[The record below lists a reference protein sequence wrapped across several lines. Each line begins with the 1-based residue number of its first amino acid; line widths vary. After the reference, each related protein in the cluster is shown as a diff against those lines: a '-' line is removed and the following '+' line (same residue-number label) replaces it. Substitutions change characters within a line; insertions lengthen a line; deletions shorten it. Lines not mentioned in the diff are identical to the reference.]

1 MNRKLK
7 SALSVLLVI
16 TMALSLGISA
26 FAEETEGQEQPA
38 VCTGSA
44 EVTDCTAETHTEGCP
59 KYVSDETPAEGA
71 GQGAEQG
78 QKQPAVC
85 TGSAEVTDCAA
96 DTHVEGCPKY
106 VSVETPAEG
115 AGQGAEQGQKQPA
128 VCTGSAEVTDC
139 AADTHVEGCPKYVS
153 VETPAEGAGQG
164 AEQGQ
169 KQPAVCAG
177 SADAPDCAAETHIE
191 GCPKYESADAAGE
204 GERGEP
210 NAQKAAVQA
219 RIDALPEKDDF
230 AAMSEEDKNGVA
242 AEYAAIMEALYKLC
256 EAEGIEDI
264 DELEGIDLEK
274 LLALSDAI
282 NEYAAA
288 PVADVFVAW
297 IGAVGYKTLEA
308 AVRAAASGDTI
319 TLGECNYT
327 LYGIN
332 SVGTTKGKDLTFVG
346 QGADKTAWNIGAE
359 GLDPAH
365 YGTEY
370 NGDYS
375 FDGAG
380 AVTFRN
386 MTLRSGNAN
395 YLGFIR
401 ADKTRVENCVV
412 NGKTFYWGYSEA
424 IFSNTTFNCP
434 SGDYALWTYSSPV
447 MSFDSCTFNSS
458 GKVIN
463 VYTDFGAGKNDITV
477 NFNNCTVK
485 SSAADKSALNINDSN
500 MGGFKYIVNITTT
513 PGAVSGLD
521 PSSITCSR
529 LFGFSKAAN
538 NTGRSV
544 VSINGITVW
553 TVGNRVSHAMDCGGV
568 KYTDG
573 HNDNAFD
580 FTYSDWV
587 ETDTERTRTVKKQ
600 CKYCGYDEE
609 YEEKENKLVL
619 SYDANGGTG
628 SMTPDSRFGEG
639 TVTVRA
645 NGFEREGYDFTGWN
659 TAADGKGKA
668 YKPGDELELTESLT
682 LYAQW
687 NKIVTYTVTYTDG
700 VDNVILFPDQV
711 YSGLKS
717 GDRTPGFVGVPER
730 RGYRFVGWEPRVS
743 QTVTGDAVYKAV
755 WERIVVWSYD
765 PGKGPRTGDESNL
778 ALWTVLMLG
787 AGAAAAGAGL
797 YVRKRRRSK

>member
-26 FAEETEGQEQPA
+26 FAEETEGQAQPA

-44 EVTDCTAETHTEGCP
+44 GAADCAADTHVGSCP
-59 KYVSDETPAEGA
+59 KNVSVETPAAGA
-71 GQGAEQG
+71 EEKQEQGQEQPPAAGAEQEQG

-85 TGSAEVTDCAA
+85 TGSAEVPDCTA
-96 DTHVEGCPKY
+96 DTHVKGCPKY
-106 VSVETPAEG
+106 ESDETPA
-115 AGQGAEQGQKQPA
+115 AGAEQD
-128 VCTGSAEVTDC
+128 AE
-139 AADTHVEGCPKYVS
+139 K
-153 VETPAEGAGQG
+153 AE
-164 AEQGQ
+164 ES
-169 KQPAVCAG
+169 AVCAG
-177 SADAPDCAAETHIE
+177 SADVEDCAAETHIK

-210 NAQKAAVQA
+210 DAQKAAVQA
-219 RIDALPEKDDF
+219 RIDALPKSDEF
-230 AAMSEEDKNGVA
+230 AAMDDAAKQAVA
-242 AEYAAIMEALYKLC
+242 DEYAAIMEDLYTLC

-282 NEYAAA
+282 NEYAATAA
-288 PVADVFVAW
+288 PVADVAW
-297 IGAVGYKTLEA
+297 IGTTGYTTLLDAVTA
-308 AVRAAASGDTI
+308 AKSGDTI
-319 TLGECNYT
+319 TLGEGNYT
-327 LYGIN
+327 LYKKGVN
-332 SVGTTKGKDLTFVG
+332 TNANTKGKNLTFVG
-346 QGADKTAWNIGAE
+346 QGRDKTAWNIGAE
-359 GLDPAH
+359 VPDPAH

-380 AVTFRN
+380 TITFQN
-386 MTLRSGNAN
+386 MTLRSGTAD

-401 ADKTRVENCVV
+401 ADKTVVENCVI

-424 IFSNTTFNCP
+424 TFSNTTFNCP
-434 SGDYALWTYSSPV
+434 GGDYALWTYSSPV
-447 MSFDSCTFNSS
+447 MTFNTCTFNAA

-463 VYTDFGAGKNDITV
+463 VYTDYSAGQHDITIY
-477 NFNNCTVK
+477 FNNCAVV
-485 SSAADKSALNINDSN
+485 SRAASKSALNINDSN
-500 MGGFKYIVNITTT
+500 MGGFKYNININN
-513 PGAVSGLD
+513 PSSVSGLN

-529 LFGFSKAAN
+529 LFGFSEDAR

-544 VSINGITVW
+544 VSINGTTVW
-553 TVGNRVSHAMDCGGV
+553 QGGKMVNHAMDCGGV

-573 HNDNAFD
+573 YADDAFD
-580 FTYSDWV
+580 TTYSEWTV
-587 ETDTERTRTVKKQ
+587 TDTARTRTVTKV
-600 CKYCGYDEE
+600 CKYCGYTDTATET
-609 YEEKENKLVL
+609 ENKFALN
-619 SYDANGGTG
+619 YAANGGTG
-628 SMTPDSRFGEG
+628 TMTPDTCFDGEKL
-639 TVTVRA
+639 TVKA
-645 NGFEREGYDFTGWN
+645 NGFTRDGYDFTGWN
-659 TAADGKGKA
+659 TAADGKGTA
-668 YKPGDELELTESLT
+668 YKPGDELELSDSLT

-717 GDRTPGFVGVPER
+717 GDPTPGFVGVPEY

-755 WERIVVWSYD
+755 WERIVVWSYG
-765 PGKGPRTGDESNL
+765 PGKGPMTGDESDL
-778 ALWTVLMLG
+778 ALWAVLMLG

>member
-26 FAEETEGQEQPA
+26 FAEETEGEEQPA
-38 VCTGSA
+38 VCAGSA
-44 EVTDCTAETHTEGCP
+44 DAPDCTAETHTEGCP

-85 TGSAEVTDCAA
+85 AEQEQEQPAVCAGSAKVTDCAA

-106 VSVETPAEG
+106 VS
-115 AGQGAEQGQKQPA
+115 
-128 VCTGSAEVTDC
+128 
-139 AADTHVEGCPKYVS
+139 
-153 VETPAEGAGQG
+153 
-164 AEQGQ
+164 
-169 KQPAVCAG
+169 
-177 SADAPDCAAETHIE
+177 
-191 GCPKYESADAAGE
+191 ADAAGE

-210 NAQKAAVQA
+210 DAQKAAVQA
-219 RIDALPEKDDF
+219 RIDALPDKDAF

-264 DELEGIDLEK
+264 DKLEGIDLEK

-282 NEYAAA
+282 NEYDAA

-297 IGAVGYKTLEA
+297 IDAVGYKTLEA
-308 AVRAAASGDTI
+308 AVDAAAAGETI
-319 TLGECNYT
+319 NLKEGTYT
-327 LYGIN
+327 LYKKGAN
-332 SVGTTKGKDLTFVG
+332 TKGKNLIFVG
-346 QGADKTAWNIGAE
+346 KGAATEWYIGAE
-359 GLDPAH
+359 VPDLAH

-401 ADKTRVENCVV
+401 ADKTLVENCVV

-424 IFSNTTFNCP
+424 IFKNTTFNCP

-447 MSFDSCTFNSS
+447 MSFNSCTFNSS

-463 VYTDFGAGKNDITV
+463 VYNEGGTPNVTV
-477 NFNNCTVK
+477 NFNNCTVN
-485 SSAADKSALNINDSN
+485 SSNSESLSVMNINDAPVQSFTIN
-500 MGGFKYIVNITTT
+500 FTV
-513 PGAVSGLD
+513 
-521 PSSITCSR
+521 
-529 LFGFSKAAN
+529 AN
-538 NTGRSV
+538 T
-544 VSINGITVW
+544 INGIKADGIAATD
-553 TVGNRVSHAMDCGGV
+553 GSHASPANGTANGLKTSEQATCSKLFEFNMKYGNGNNGKTTVYINGTPVWQNGAKVNHD
-568 KYTDG
+568 YTDG

-587 ETDTERTRTVKKQ
+587 ETDTGRTRTVKKQ

-619 SYDANGGTG
+619 SYNANGGTG

-639 TVTVRA
+639 TVKVSA
-645 NGFEREGYDFTGWN
+645 NGFEWEGYDFTGWN

-668 YKPGDELELTESLT
+668 YKPGDELKLTESLT

>member
-26 FAEETEGQEQPA
+26 FAEETEGEEQPA
-38 VCTGSA
+38 VCAGSA
-44 EVTDCTAETHTEGCP
+44 DAPDCAAETHTDGCP
-59 KYVSDETPAEGA
+59 KYVSD
-71 GQGAEQG
+71 
-78 QKQPAVC
+78 
-85 TGSAEVTDCAA
+85 
-96 DTHVEGCPKY
+96 
-106 VSVETPAEG
+106 
-115 AGQGAEQGQKQPA
+115 
-128 VCTGSAEVTDC
+128 
-139 AADTHVEGCPKYVS
+139 
-153 VETPAEGAGQG
+153 ETPAEGAGQG

-177 SADAPDCAAETHIE
+177 SADAPDCAADTHID
-191 GCPKYESADAAGE
+191 GCPKYVNDKAAGE

-210 NAQKAAVQA
+210 DAQKAAVQA
-219 RIDALPEKDDF
+219 RIDALPDKDAF

-264 DELEGIDLEK
+264 EELEEINLEK

-282 NEYAAA
+282 YEYAAA
-288 PVADVFVAW
+288 PVADDDVAW
-297 IGAVGYKTLEA
+297 IGATGYKTLEA
-308 AVRAAASGDTI
+308 AVDAAAAGETI
-319 TLGECNYT
+319 NLKEGTYT
-327 LYGIN
+327 LYKKGAN
-332 SVGTTKGKDLTFVG
+332 TKGKNLIFVG
-346 QGADKTAWNIGAE
+346 KGAATEWYIGAE
-359 GLDPAH
+359 VPDPAH

-386 MTLRSGNAN
+386 MTLRSGKAD

-447 MSFDSCTFNSS
+447 MSFNSCTFNSS

-463 VYTDFGAGKNDITV
+463 VYNEGGTPNVIV
-477 NFNNCTVK
+477 NFNNCTVN
-485 SSAADKSALNINDSN
+485 SSNSESLSVMNINDT
-500 MGGFKYIVNITTT
+500 YVNFTIYFT
-513 PGAVSGLD
+513 GA
-521 PSSITCSR
+521 
-529 LFGFSKAAN
+529 
-538 NTGRSV
+538 NT
-544 VSINGITVW
+544 INGIKADGIAATDGSRASPAKD
-553 TVGNRVSHAMDCGGV
+553 TGV
-568 KYTDG
+568 KTSEQATCSKLFEFNMKYGNGNNGRTTVNINGTPVWRSGAKVNHDYTDG
-573 HNDNAFD
+573 HNDNAFEV
-580 FTYSDWV
+580 TYSEWTV
-587 ETDTERTRTVKKQ
+587 TDTGRTRTVKKL
-600 CKYCGYDEE
+600 CRYCGYAEE
-609 YEEKENKLVL
+609 YVQTENKLVL
-619 SYDANGGTG
+619 SYNANGGTG

-639 TVTVRA
+639 TVKVSA

-668 YKPGDELELTESLT
+668 YKPGDELKLTESLT

>member
-38 VCTGSA
+38 VCAGSA
-44 EVTDCTAETHTEGCP
+44 DAPDCTAETHTEGCP

-85 TGSAEVTDCAA
+85 TGSADAPDCAA
-96 DTHVEGCPKY
+96 DTHIDGCPKY
-106 VSVETPAEG
+106 VND
-115 AGQGAEQGQKQPA
+115 K
-128 VCTGSAEVTDC
+128 
-139 AADTHVEGCPKYVS
+139 
-153 VETPAEGAGQG
+153 
-164 AEQGQ
+164 
-169 KQPAVCAG
+169 
-177 SADAPDCAAETHIE
+177 
-191 GCPKYESADAAGE
+191 AAGE

-210 NAQKAAVQA
+210 DAQKAAVQA
-219 RIDALPEKDDF
+219 RIDALPDKDAF

-264 DELEGIDLEK
+264 EELEEINLEK

-282 NEYAAA
+282 YEYAAA
-288 PVADVFVAW
+288 PVADDDVAW
-297 IGAVGYKTLEA
+297 IGATGYKTLEA
-308 AVRAAASGDTI
+308 AVDAAVAGETI
-319 TLGECNYT
+319 NLKEGTYT
-327 LYGIN
+327 LYKKGAN
-332 SVGTTKGKDLTFVG
+332 TKGKNLIFVG
-346 QGADKTAWNIGAE
+346 KGAATEWYIGAE
-359 GLDPAH
+359 VPDSAH

-401 ADKTRVENCVV
+401 AGKTLVENCVV

-434 SGDYALWTYSSPV
+434 SGDYALWTYSSPE
-447 MSFDSCTFNSS
+447 MSFNSCTFNSS

-463 VYTDFGAGKNDITV
+463 VYNEGGTPNVTV
-477 NFNNCTVK
+477 NFNNCTVN
-485 SSAADKSALNINDSN
+485 SSYSESLSVMNINDALVQSFTIN
-500 MGGFKYIVNITTT
+500 FT
-513 PGAVSGLD
+513 GA
-521 PSSITCSR
+521 
-529 LFGFSKAAN
+529 
-538 NTGRSV
+538 NT
-544 VSINGITVW
+544 INGIKADGIAATD
-553 TVGNRVSHAMDCGGV
+553 GSHASKAHGTANELKTSEQATCSKLFEFNMKYGSGNNGRTTVNINDTPVWRSGAKV
-568 KYTDG
+568 NHDYTDG

-580 FTYSDWV
+580 FTYSGWV
-587 ETDTERTRTVKKQ
+587 ETDTGRTRTVKKQ
-600 CKYCGYDEE
+600 CKYCGYAEE
-609 YEEKENKLVL
+609 YGETENKLIL
-619 SYDANGGTG
+619 SYNANGGTG

-639 TVTVRA
+639 TVKVSA
-645 NGFEREGYDFTGWN
+645 NGFERESYDFTGWN

-668 YKPGDELELTESLT
+668 YKPGDELKLTESLT

-765 PGKGPRTGDESNL
+765 PGKGPRTGDESDL

>member
-44 EVTDCTAETHTEGCP
+44 EE
-59 KYVSDETPAEGA
+59 K
-71 GQGAEQG
+71 QEQG
-78 QKQPAVC
+78 QEQPAVC
-85 TGSAEVTDCAA
+85 TGKAEVTDCAA
-96 DTHVEGCPKY
+96 ETHIKGCPKY
-106 VSVETPAEG
+106 KSVETPAAG
-115 AGQGAEQGQKQPA
+115 AEEKQEQGQEQPA
-128 VCTGSAEVTDC
+128 VCTGN
-139 AADTHVEGCPKYVS
+139 
-153 VETPAEGAGQG
+153 
-164 AEQGQ
+164 
-169 KQPAVCAG
+169 
-177 SADAPDCAAETHIE
+177 ADATDCAAETHIE
-191 GCPKYESADAAGE
+191 GCPKFVKAEPATENESDE
-204 GERGEP
+204 
-210 NAQKAAVQA
+210 KAAVQA

-230 AAMSEEDKNGVA
+230 AAMSEEDKAGVA

-264 DELEGIDLEK
+264 EELEEINLEK

-282 NEYAAA
+282 NEYTATAA
-288 PVADVFVAW
+288 PVANYAAW
-297 IGAVGYKTLEA
+297 IGETGYETLVE

-319 TLGECNYT
+319 TLGEGNYT
-327 LYGIN
+327 LYNI
-332 SVGTTKGKDLTFVG
+332 SSAGTTQGKNLTFVG
-346 QGADKTAWNIGAE
+346 QGRDKTAWNIGAE
-359 GLDPAH
+359 VPDPAH

-380 AVTFRN
+380 TITFQN
-386 MTLRSGNAN
+386 MTLRSGTAD

-401 ADKTRVENCVV
+401 ADKTVVENCVI

-424 IFSNTTFNCP
+424 TFSNTTFNCP
-434 SGDYALWTYSSPV
+434 GGDYALWTYSSPV
-447 MSFDSCTFNSS
+447 MTFNTCTFNAA

-463 VYTDFGAGKNDITV
+463 VYTDYGAGKNDITV
-477 NFNNCTVK
+477 NFNNCTVN
-485 SSAADKSALNINDSN
+485 SSAAKKSALNINDSN

-513 PGAVSGLD
+513 PGAVIGLN
-521 PSSITCSR
+521 PSRITCSR
-529 LFGFSKAAN
+529 LFGFSGDAN

-544 VSINGITVW
+544 VSINGNTVW
-553 TVGNRVSHAMDCGGV
+553 QGGKMVNHAIDCGGV

-573 HNDNAFD
+573 YADDAFD
-580 FTYSDWV
+580 TTYSEWT
-587 ETDTERTRTVKKQ
+587 ETDTARTRTVTKV
-600 CKYCGYDEE
+600 CKYCGYTDTATET
-609 YEEKENKLVL
+609 ENKFALN
-619 SYDANGGTG
+619 YAANGGTG
-628 SMTPDSRFGEG
+628 TMTPDTCFDGG
-639 TVTVRA
+639 KLTVKA
-645 NGFEREGYDFTGWN
+645 NGFTRDGYDFIGWN
-659 TAADGKGKA
+659 TSADGKGTDYA
-668 YKPGDELELTESLT
+668 AGDVVEMSDSLT

-717 GDRTPGFVGVPER
+717 GDPTPGFVGVPEY

-755 WERIVVWSYD
+755 WERIAVWSYG
-765 PGKGPRTGDESNL
+765 PGKGPMTGDESDL
-778 ALWTVLMLG
+778 ALWAVLMLG

>member
-1 MNRKLK
+1 MNRKFK

-38 VCTGSA
+38 VCAGSA
-44 EVTDCTAETHTEGCP
+44 DAP
-59 KYVSDETPAEGA
+59 
-71 GQGAEQG
+71 
-78 QKQPAVC
+78 
-85 TGSAEVTDCAA
+85 DCAA
-96 DTHVEGCPKY
+96 DTHVGSCPKNE
-106 VSVETPAEG
+106 SVETPA
-115 AGQGAEQGQKQPA
+115 AGAEQ
-128 VCTGSAEVTDC
+128 
-139 AADTHVEGCPKYVS
+139 
-153 VETPAEGAGQG
+153 
-164 AEQGQ
+164 EQGQ

-177 SADAPDCAAETHIE
+177 NAGVADCAAATHIE
-191 GCPKYESADAAGE
+191 GCPKFVKAEPATENESVETPAAGAEEKPEQEQPAVCTGSADVADCAAATHIE
-204 GERGEP
+204 GCPKFVKAEP
-210 NAQKAAVQA
+210 ATENESDEKAAVQA

-230 AAMSEEDKNGVA
+230 AAMSEEDKAGVA
-242 AEYAAIMEALYKLC
+242 AEYAAIMEALYTLC

-288 PVADVFVAW
+288 PVANFVAW
-297 IGAVGYKTLEA
+297 IGETGYETLLDAVTA
-308 AVRAAASGDTI
+308 ANSGDTI
-319 TLGECNYT
+319 TLGEGNYT
-327 LYGIN
+327 LYGIP
-332 SVGTTKGKDLTFVG
+332 STGTTKGKNLTFVG
-346 QGADKTAWNIGAE
+346 QGRDKTAWNIGAKVP
-359 GLDPAH
+359 DPAH

-370 NGDYS
+370 NSDYS

-380 AVTFRN
+380 TITFRN
-386 MTLRSGNAN
+386 MTLRSGTAD
-395 YLGFIR
+395 YLGFTR
-401 ADKTRVENCVV
+401 ADNTVVDNCTV
-412 NGKTFYWGYSEA
+412 NGMTFYWGYTSA
-424 IFSNTTFNCP
+424 TFNDTTFNCP
-434 SGDYALWTYSSPV
+434 QGKYALWTYSSPV
-447 MSFDSCTFNSS
+447 MTFNSCIFNSS

-463 VYTDFGAGKNDITV
+463 VYADYGAGKNDITV
-477 NFNNCTVK
+477 NFNNCTVN
-485 SSAADKSALNINDSN
+485 STAANKSALNINDSN

-513 PGAVSGLD
+513 PGAVIGLN

-529 LFGFSKAAN
+529 LFGFSDPEK

-544 VSINGITVW
+544 VSINGTTVW
-553 TVGNRVSHAMDCGGV
+553 QGGKMVNHAMDCGGV

-573 HNDNAFD
+573 YADDAFD
-580 FTYSDWV
+580 TTYSEWTV
-587 ETDTERTRTVKKQ
+587 TDTARTRAVRKV
-600 CKYCGYDEE
+600 CKYCCYTDTATET
-609 YEEKENKLVL
+609 ENKFALN
-619 SYDANGGTG
+619 YDANGGTG

-639 TVTVRA
+639 TVKVSA

-659 TAADGKGKA
+659 TAADGKGTA

-700 VDNVILFPDQV
+700 VDNVILFSDQV
-711 YSGLKS
+711 YSGLKR
-717 GDRTPGFVGVPER
+717 GDPTPGFVGVPEC

-755 WERIVVWSYD
+755 WEKIAVWSYG
-765 PGKGPRTGDESNL
+765 PGKGVQTGDDANL
-778 ALWTVLMLG
+778 ALWAVLMLG

>member
-44 EVTDCTAETHTEGCP
+44 DAPDCT
-59 KYVSDETPAEGA
+59 
-71 GQGAEQG
+71 
-78 QKQPAVC
+78 
-85 TGSAEVTDCAA
+85 A

-106 VSVETPAEG
+106 VSVE
-115 AGQGAEQGQKQPA
+115 PA

-139 AADTHVEGCPKYVS
+139 TADTHVGSCPKNVS
-153 VETPAEGAGQG
+153 VE
-164 AEQGQ
+164 
-169 KQPAVCAG
+169 PAVCAG
-177 SADAPDCAAETHIE
+177 SAEVTDCAAETHIE
-191 GCPKYESADAAGE
+191 GCPKYVSADAAGE

-210 NAQKAAVQA
+210 DAQKAAVQA

-274 LLALSDAI
+274 LLALTDAI

-288 PVADVFVAW
+288 PVANYVAW
-297 IGAVGYKTLEA
+297 IGTTGYVTLEA

-319 TLGECNYT
+319 TLGEGNYT

-332 SVGTTKGKDLTFVG
+332 SDGTTKGKDLTFVG
-346 QGADKTAWNIGAE
+346 RGADKTAWNIGAE
-359 GLDPAH
+359 VPDPAH

-375 FDGAG
+375 FDGAE

-386 MTLRSGNAN
+386 MTLRSGKAD

-401 ADKTRVENCVV
+401 AGRTLVENCVIT
-412 NGKTFYWGYSEA
+412 GMTFYWGYTSA
-424 IFSNTTFNCP
+424 TFDNTTFICP
-434 SGDYALWTYSSPV
+434 QGKYALWTYSSPV
-447 MSFDSCTFNSS
+447 MSFNSCTFNSS

-463 VYTDFGAGKNDITV
+463 VYNEGGTPNVTV
-477 NFNNCTVK
+477 NFNNCTVN
-485 SSAADKSALNINDSN
+485 SSDSESLSVMNINDT
-500 MGGFKYIVNITTT
+500 YVNFTINFT
-513 PGAVSGLD
+513 GA
-521 PSSITCSR
+521 
-529 LFGFSKAAN
+529 
-538 NTGRSV
+538 NT
-544 VSINGITVW
+544 INGIKADGIAATDGSRASPAKD
-553 TVGNRVSHAMDCGGV
+553 TASGV
-568 KYTDG
+568 KTSEQATCSKLFEFNMKYGNGNNGKTTVYINGTPVWRNGAKVNHGYTDG

-587 ETDTERTRTVKKQ
+587 ETDTGRTRNVKKT
-600 CKYCGYDEE
+600 CKYCGYAEE
-609 YEEKENKLVL
+609 YDETEKKLVL
-619 SYDANGGTG
+619 SYDANSGTG

-639 TVTVRA
+639 PVTVRA
-645 NGFEREGYDFTGWN
+645 NGFVREGYDFTGWN

-668 YKPGDELELTESLT
+668 YKPGDELKLTESLT

>member
-38 VCTGSA
+38 VCAGSA
-44 EVTDCTAETHTEGCP
+44 DATDCAADTHVEGSPKNESAEP
-59 KYVSDETPAEGA
+59 PAAGA
-71 GQGAEQG
+71 EQGQEQEQG

-85 TGSAEVTDCAA
+85 TGNAEVTDCAA
-96 DTHVEGCPKY
+96 ETHIKGCPKY
-106 VSVETPAEG
+106 KSVETPAAG
-115 AGQGAEQGQKQPA
+115 AEEKQEQGQEQPA
-128 VCTGSAEVTDC
+128 VCTGNAEVT
-139 AADTHVEGCPKYVS
+139 
-153 VETPAEGAGQG
+153 
-164 AEQGQ
+164 
-169 KQPAVCAG
+169 
-177 SADAPDCAAETHIE
+177 DCAAETHIE
-191 GCPKYESADAAGE
+191 GCPKFVKAEPATENESDE
-204 GERGEP
+204 
-210 NAQKAAVQA
+210 KAAVQA

-230 AAMSEEDKNGVA
+230 AAMSEEDKAGVA
-242 AEYAAIMEALYKLC
+242 AEYAAIMEELYKLC
-256 EAEGIEDI
+256 EAEGIEDEDI
-264 DELEGIDLEK
+264 DKLEGIDLKK

-282 NEYAAA
+282 NEYTATAA
-288 PVADVFVAW
+288 PVAVYAAW
-297 IGAVGYKTLEA
+297 IGETGYTTLLDAVTA
-308 AVRAAASGDTI
+308 ANSGDTI
-319 TLGECNYT
+319 TLGEGNYT
-327 LYGIN
+327 LYNI
-332 SVGTTKGKDLTFVG
+332 SSAGTTQGKNLTFVG
-346 QGADKTAWNIGAE
+346 QGRDKTAWNIGAE
-359 GLDPAH
+359 VPDPAH

-380 AVTFRN
+380 TITFRN
-386 MTLRSGNAN
+386 MTLRSGTVD

-401 ADKTRVENCVV
+401 ADNTVVDNCTV
-412 NGKTFYWGYSEA
+412 NGKTFYWGYKSA
-424 IFSNTTFNCP
+424 VFTNTTFNCP
-434 SGDYALWTYSSPV
+434 GGDYALWTYSSPV
-447 MSFDSCTFNSS
+447 MTFDGCTFNAA

-463 VYTDFGAGKNDITV
+463 VYTDYSAGQHDITI
-477 NFNNCTVK
+477 NFNNCAVV
-485 SSAADKSALNINDSN
+485 SSAANKSALNINDSN

-513 PGAVSGLD
+513 PGAVSGLN

-544 VSINGITVW
+544 VSINGTTVW
-553 TVGNRVSHAMDCGGV
+553 QGGKMVNHAMDCGGV

-573 HNDNAFD
+573 YADDAFNI
-580 FTYSDWV
+580 TYSEWT
-587 ETDTERTRTVKKQ
+587 ETDTARTRTVTKV
-600 CKYCGYDEE
+600 CKYCGYTETATE
-609 YEEKENKLVL
+609 TENKFALN
-619 SYDANGGTG
+619 YDANGGTG
-628 SMTPDSRFGEG
+628 TMTPDTCFDGG
-639 TVTVRA
+639 KLTVKA
-645 NGFEREGYDFTGWN
+645 NGFTRDGYDFTGWN
-659 TAADGKGKA
+659 TAVDGKGTA
-668 YKPGDELELTESLT
+668 YKPGDELTLTESLT

-717 GDRTPGFVGVPER
+717 GDPTPGFVGDPVR

-755 WERIVVWSYD
+755 WERIAVWSYG
-765 PGKGPRTGDESNL
+765 PGKGPMTGDESDL
-778 ALWTVLMLG
+778 ALWAVLMLG

>member
-38 VCTGSA
+38 VCAGNA
-44 EVTDCTAETHTEGCP
+44 GAPDCT
-59 KYVSDETPAEGA
+59 
-71 GQGAEQG
+71 
-78 QKQPAVC
+78 
-85 TGSAEVTDCAA
+85 A
-96 DTHVEGCPKY
+96 DTHVEGCPKFVSVEPPAAGAEEKQEQEQGQPPVCTGSADATDCAAATHVGSCPKN
-106 VSVETPAEG
+106 VSVETPA
-115 AGQGAEQGQKQPA
+115 AGAEQDTEK
-128 VCTGSAEVTDC
+128 AE
-139 AADTHVEGCPKYVS
+139 ES
-153 VETPAEGAGQG
+153 
-164 AEQGQ
+164 
-169 KQPAVCAG
+169 AVCAG
-177 SADAPDCAAETHIE
+177 SADVEDCAAETHIE
-191 GCPKYESADAAGE
+191 GCPKFVKAEPATENESDE
-204 GERGEP
+204 
-210 NAQKAAVQA
+210 KAAVQA
-219 RIDALPEKDDF
+219 RIDALPDKDAF

-264 DELEGIDLEK
+264 AELEEINLEK

-288 PVADVFVAW
+288 PVANYVAW
-297 IGAVGYKTLEA
+297 IGETGYTTLLDAVTA
-308 AVRAAASGDTI
+308 AKSGDTI
-319 TLGECNYT
+319 TLGEGNYT
-327 LYGIN
+327 LYGIP
-332 SVGTTKGKDLTFVG
+332 SAGTTQGKNLTFVG
-346 QGADKTAWNIGAE
+346 QGRDKTAWNIGAE
-359 GLDPAH
+359 VPDPAH

-380 AVTFRN
+380 TITFRN
-386 MTLRSGNAN
+386 MTLRSGAAD

-401 ADKTRVENCVV
+401 ADRTVVENCVI

-424 IFSNTTFNCP
+424 TFSNTTFNCP
-434 SGDYALWTYSSPV
+434 GGDYALWTYSSPV
-447 MSFDSCTFNSS
+447 MTFNSCIFNSS

-463 VYTDFGAGKNDITV
+463 VYTDYGAGKNDITV
-477 NFNNCTVK
+477 NFNNCTVN
-485 SSAADKSALNINDSN
+485 STAAKKSALNINDSN

-521 PSSITCSR
+521 PSEITCSR
-529 LFGFSKAAN
+529 LFGFSDPEK

-544 VSINGITVW
+544 VSINGTTVW
-553 TVGNRVSHAMDCGGV
+553 QGGKMVNHAMDCGGV

-573 HNDNAFD
+573 YADDAFD
-580 FTYSDWV
+580 TTYSEWTV
-587 ETDTERTRTVKKQ
+587 TDTARTRTVRKV
-600 CKYCGYDEE
+600 CKYCGYTDTATET
-609 YEEKENKLVL
+609 ENKFALN
-619 SYDANGGTG
+619 YDANGGTG
-628 SMTPDSRFGEG
+628 TMTPDTCFNGG
-639 TVTVRA
+639 KLTVKA
-645 NGFEREGYDFTGWN
+645 NGFTRDGYDFTGWN
-659 TAADGKGKA
+659 TAADGNGTA

-700 VDNVILFPDQV
+700 VDNVILFSDQV
-711 YSGLKS
+711 YSGLKR
-717 GDRTPGFVGVPER
+717 GDPTPGFVGVPEC

-755 WERIVVWSYD
+755 WERIAVWSYG
-765 PGKGPRTGDESNL
+765 PGKGPMTGDESDL
-778 ALWTVLMLG
+778 ALWAVLMLG

>member
-1 MNRKLK
+1 MNRKFK

-44 EVTDCTAETHTEGCP
+44 DAN
-59 KYVSDETPAEGA
+59 
-71 GQGAEQG
+71 
-78 QKQPAVC
+78 
-85 TGSAEVTDCAA
+85 DCAA
-96 DTHVEGCPKY
+96 DTHVGSCQKNE
-106 VSVETPAEG
+106 SVEPPAAG
-115 AGQGAEQGQKQPA
+115 AEQGQEQEQGQKQPPA
-128 VCTGSAEVTDC
+128 AGAE
-139 AADTHVEGCPKYVS
+139 EK
-153 VETPAEGAGQG
+153 Q
-164 AEQGQ
+164 EQGQ
-169 KQPAVCAG
+169 EQPPAAGAEPDTEKAEESAVCAG
-177 SADAPDCAAETHIE
+177 SADVEDCAAETHIE
-191 GCPKYESADAAGE
+191 GCPKFVKAEPATENESDE
-204 GERGEP
+204 
-210 NAQKAAVQA
+210 KAAVQA
-219 RIDALPEKDDF
+219 RIDALPDKDAF
-230 AAMSEEDKNGVA
+230 AAMSEEDKAGVA

-264 DELEGIDLEK
+264 AELEEINLEK

-288 PVADVFVAW
+288 PVANYVAW
-297 IGAVGYKTLEA
+297 IGETGYETLLDAVTA
-308 AVRAAASGDTI
+308 AKSGDTI
-319 TLGECNYT
+319 TLGEGNYT
-327 LYGIN
+327 LYGIP
-332 SVGTTKGKDLTFVG
+332 STGTTKGKNLTFVG
-346 QGADKTAWNIGAE
+346 QSRDKTAWNIGAE
-359 GLDPAH
+359 VPDPAH

-380 AVTFRN
+380 TITFRN
-386 MTLRSGNAN
+386 MTLRSGAAD

-401 ADKTRVENCVV
+401 ADRTVVENCVI

-424 IFSNTTFNCP
+424 TFSNTTFNCP
-434 SGDYALWTYSSPV
+434 GGDYALWTYSSPV
-447 MSFDSCTFNSS
+447 MTFNSCTFNAA

-463 VYTDFGAGKNDITV
+463 VYTDYSAGQHDITIY
-477 NFNNCTVK
+477 FNNCAVV
-485 SSAADKSALNINDSN
+485 SSAASKSALNINDSN
-500 MGGFKYIVNITTT
+500 MGGFKYNININN
-513 PGAVSGLD
+513 PSSVSGLN

-529 LFGFSKAAN
+529 LFGFSEDAR

-544 VSINGITVW
+544 VSINGTTVW
-553 TVGNRVSHAMDCGGV
+553 QGGKMVNHAIDCGNV

-573 HNDNAFD
+573 YAEDAFNI
-580 FTYSDWV
+580 TYSDWT
-587 ETDTERTRTVKKQ
+587 ETDTARTRTVRKV
-600 CKYCGYDEE
+600 CKYCGYTDTATET
-609 YEEKENKLVL
+609 ENKFALN
-619 SYDANGGTG
+619 YDANGGTG
-628 SMTPDSRFGEG
+628 TMTPDTCFNGG
-639 TVTVRA
+639 KLTVKA
-645 NGFEREGYDFTGWN
+645 NGFTRDGYDFTGWN
-659 TAADGKGKA
+659 TAADGKGTA
-668 YKPGDELELTESLT
+668 YKPEDELELSESLT

-717 GDRTPGFVGVPER
+717 GDPTPGFVGVPEC

-755 WERIVVWSYD
+755 WERIAVWSYG
-765 PGKGPRTGDESNL
+765 PGKGPMTGDESDL
-778 ALWTVLMLG
+778 ALWAVLMLG

>member
-26 FAEETEGQEQPA
+26 FAEETEGEEQPA
-38 VCTGSA
+38 VCAGSA
-44 EVTDCTAETHTEGCP
+44 DAPDCTAETHTDGCP

-78 QKQPAVC
+78 QKQKQPAVC

-106 VSVETPAEG
+106 VSVEPPA
-115 AGQGAEQGQKQPA
+115 AGAEQEQEQKQPA
-128 VCTGSAEVTDC
+128 VCAGSAEVTDC
-139 AADTHVEGCPKYVS
+139 AAETHVEGCPKYVS
-153 VETPAEGAGQG
+153 
-164 AEQGQ
+164 
-169 KQPAVCAG
+169 
-177 SADAPDCAAETHIE
+177 
-191 GCPKYESADAAGE
+191 ADAAGE
-204 GERGEP
+204 GERGGP
-210 NAQKAAVQA
+210 DAQKAAVQA
-219 RIDALPEKDDF
+219 RIDALPDKDDF

-264 DELEGIDLEK
+264 EELEGIDLEK
-274 LLALSDAI
+274 LIALSDAI
-282 NEYAAA
+282 NEYAPA
-288 PVADVFVAW
+288 PVADDDVAW
-297 IGAVGYKTLEA
+297 IDATGYKTLEA
-308 AVRAAASGDTI
+308 AVDAAAAGETTTI
-319 TLGECNYT
+319 NLKEGTYT
-327 LYGIN
+327 LYKKGAN
-332 SVGTTKGKDLTFVG
+332 TKGKNLIFVG
-346 QGADKTAWNIGAE
+346 KGAATEWYIGAE
-359 GLDPAH
+359 VPDPAH

-380 AVTFRN
+380 SVTFRN
-386 MTLRSGNAN
+386 MTLRSGNAD

-401 ADKTRVENCVV
+401 ADKTLVENCVV

-424 IFSNTTFNCP
+424 IFNNTTFNCP

-447 MSFDSCTFNSS
+447 MSFDSCTFYSS

-463 VYTDFGAGKNDITV
+463 VYNEGGTPNVIV
-477 NFNNCTVK
+477 NFYNCTVN
-485 SSAADKSALNINDSN
+485 SSNSESLSVMNINDAPVQSFTIN
-500 MGGFKYIVNITTT
+500 FT
-513 PGAVSGLD
+513 GA
-521 PSSITCSR
+521 
-529 LFGFSKAAN
+529 
-538 NTGRSV
+538 NT
-544 VSINGITVW
+544 INGIKADGIAATN
-553 TVGNRVSHAMDCGGV
+553 GSHASKAHGTANELKTSEQATCSKLFEFNMKYGSGNNGKTTVNINGTPVWQNGAKVNHD
-568 KYTDG
+568 YTDG
-573 HNDNAFD
+573 HNDNAFEI
-580 FTYSDWV
+580 TYSEWTV
-587 ETDTERTRTVKKQ
+587 TDTGRTRTAKKL
-600 CKYCGYDEE
+600 CRYCGYAEE
-609 YEEKENKLVL
+609 YEEKEKKLVL
-619 SYDANGGTG
+619 SYNANGGTG

-668 YKPGDELELTESLT
+668 YKPGDELKLTESLT

-755 WERIVVWSYD
+755 WERIVVWSDD

-787 AGAAAAGAGL
+787 AGAAAAGAVL

>member
-38 VCTGSA
+38 VCAGNA
-44 EVTDCTAETHTEGCP
+44 
-59 KYVSDETPAEGA
+59 GA
-71 GQGAEQG
+71 
-78 QKQPAVC
+78 
-85 TGSAEVTDCAA
+85 TDCAA
-96 DTHVEGCPKY
+96 DTHVEGSPKN
-106 VSVETPAEG
+106 VSVETPAAG
-115 AGQGAEQGQKQPA
+115 AEEKQEQGQ
-128 VCTGSAEVTDC
+128 E
-139 AADTHVEGCPKYVS
+139 
-153 VETPAEGAGQG
+153 
-164 AEQGQ
+164 
-169 KQPAVCAG
+169 QPAVCAG
-177 SADAPDCAAETHIE
+177 SADAPDYTADTHVEGSPKNESVETPAAGAEEKQEQGQEQSAVCTGNAEVTDCAAETHIE
-191 GCPKYESADAAGE
+191 GCPKFVKAEPATENESDE
-204 GERGEP
+204 
-210 NAQKAAVQA
+210 KAAVQA

-230 AAMSEEDKNGVA
+230 AAMSEEDQAGVA

-256 EAEGIEDI
+256 EAEGIEDEDI
-264 DELEGIDLEK
+264 DKLEGIDLEK
-274 LLALSDAI
+274 LVALSDAI

-288 PVADVFVAW
+288 PVADVAW
-297 IGAVGYKTLEA
+297 IGTTGYPTLLDAVTA
-308 AVRAAASGDTI
+308 ANSGDTI
-319 TLGECNYT
+319 TLGEGNYT
-327 LYGIN
+327 LYGI
-332 SVGTTKGKDLTFVG
+332 SSAGTTKGKNLTFVG
-346 QGADKTAWNIGAE
+346 QGRDKTAWNIGAE
-359 GLDPAH
+359 VPDPAH

-380 AVTFRN
+380 TITFQN
-386 MTLRSGNAN
+386 MTLRSGTAD

-401 ADKTRVENCVV
+401 ADKTVVENCVI

-424 IFSNTTFNCP
+424 TFSNTTFNCP
-434 SGDYALWTYSSPV
+434 GGDYALWTYSSPV
-447 MSFDSCTFNSS
+447 MTFNTCTFNAA

-463 VYTDFGAGKNDITV
+463 VYTDYGAGKNDITV
-477 NFNNCTVK
+477 NFNNCTVNSKAANK
-485 SSAADKSALNINDSN
+485 SKSALNINDSN

-513 PGAVSGLD
+513 PGAVIGLN

-529 LFGFSKAAN
+529 LFGFSGDAN

-544 VSINGITVW
+544 VSINGNTVW
-553 TVGNRVSHAMDCGGV
+553 QGGKMVNHAIDCGGV

-573 HNDNAFD
+573 YADDAFD
-580 FTYSDWV
+580 TTYSEWT
-587 ETDTERTRTVKKQ
+587 ETDTARTRTVTKV
-600 CKYCGYDEE
+600 CKYCGHTETATE
-609 YEEKENKLVL
+609 TENKFALN
-619 SYDANGGTG
+619 YDANGGTG
-628 SMTPDSRFGEG
+628 TMTPDTCFDGG
-639 TVTVRA
+639 KLTVKA
-645 NGFEREGYDFTGWN
+645 NGFTRDGYDFTGWN
-659 TAADGKGKA
+659 TAADGKGTA
-668 YKPGDELELTESLT
+668 YKPGDELELTDSLT

-717 GDRTPGFVGVPER
+717 GDPTPGFVGDPVR

-755 WERIVVWSYD
+755 WERIAVWSYG
-765 PGKGPRTGDESNL
+765 PGKGPMTGDESDL
-778 ALWTVLMLG
+778 ALWAVLMLG